1 MILDQ
6 TDRTLTLTFE
16 RTDWQRLSGSLY
28 GAGMTVLGA
37 VLAYLAVRVLLVMP
51 NTSAILLVAL
61 FTAGAALSWFNAAT
75 ALLEADCRTV
85 FDLAARQVMLIRT
98 GLFSRQHG
106 PVPFEDIAEL
116 SAREGFIGSGRM
128 LIAKLRLRS
137 GAQWRIGYDTIW
149 VRPATVSDIPELLQ
163 KVRLATGLPGAP
175 FRNA

>member
-1 MILDQ
+1 MILNQ
-6 TDRTLTLTFE
+6 TDRTLTLVFE
-16 RTDWQRLSGSLY
+16 RTDWQRLSGNLY
-28 GAGMTVLGA
+28 GFGMAALGA
-37 VLAYLAVRVLLVMP
+37 LLSYLAIRVLVVMP
-51 NTSAILLVAL
+51 NTSALLLVVL

-98 GLFSRQHG
+98 GLFSQQHG

-137 GAQWRIGYDTIW
+137 GTQWRIGYDYIW
-149 VRPATVSDIPELLQ
+149 VRPTTVSDIPDLLQ
-163 KVRLATGLPGAP
+163 KVRLATGLPGADW
-175 FRNA
+175 RRA